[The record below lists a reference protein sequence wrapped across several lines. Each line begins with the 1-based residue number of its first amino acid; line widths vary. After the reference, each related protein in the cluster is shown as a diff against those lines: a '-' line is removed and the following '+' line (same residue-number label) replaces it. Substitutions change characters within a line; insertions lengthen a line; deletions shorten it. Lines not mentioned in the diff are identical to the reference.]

1 MNRSKAI
8 IGAAKRS
15 VLFVLIALFAC
26 AAIGL
31 SVYLDSTRDRDD
43 WSMPGVSSTST
54 PTAVFLPAEG
64 WWDTVATPA
73 P

>member
-31 SVYLDSTRDRDD
+31 SVYLDSTSDRDD
-43 WSMPGVSSTST
+43 WSVPGVNSTST
-54 PTAVFLPAEG
+54 PTAALLPAEG
-64 WWDTVATPA
+64 WWDAVTAPA

>member
-26 AAIGL
+26 AAIGF

-43 WSMPGVSSTST
+43 WSVPGVNSTST
-54 PTAVFLPAEG
+54 PTAALLPAEG
-64 WWDTVATPA
+64 WWDAVTAPA

>member
-1 MNRSKAI
+1 MNRSKAT

-15 VLFVLIALFAC
+15 MFFALVALFAC

-43 WSMPGVSSTST
+43 WSVPGINSTST
-54 PTAVFLPAEG
+54 PTAALLPAEG
-64 WWDTVATPA
+64 WWDTVATPT

>member
-31 SVYLDSTRDRDD
+31 SVYLDSTSDRDD
-43 WSMPGVSSTST
+43 WSVPGVNSTST
-54 PTAVFLPAEG
+54 PTAVLLPAEG
-64 WWDTVATPA
+64 WWDAVTAPA

>member
-31 SVYLDSTRDRDD
+31 SVYLDSTRDRDG

-64 WWDTVATPA
+64 WWDTVTAPA

>member
-1 MNRSKAI
+1 MNHRM
-8 IGAAKRS
+8 IGAAKRNI
-15 VLFVLIALFAC
+15 FFMLIALFAC
-26 AAIGL
+26 AAIGF

-43 WSMPGVSSTST
+43 WSVPGVNSTST
-54 PTAVFLPAEG
+54 PTAVLLPAEG

>member
-1 MNRSKAI
+1 M

-15 VLFVLIALFAC
+15 VFFALVALFTC
-26 AAIGL
+26 AAIVL

-43 WSMPGVSSTST
+43 WSVSGVNSTST

>member
-1 MNRSKAI
+1 MNRSKAM

-15 VLFVLIALFAC
+15 VFFALVTLFAC

-43 WSMPGVSSTST
+43 WSVPGINSTST
-54 PTAVFLPAEG
+54 PTAVFLPSEG
-64 WWDTVATPA
+64 WWDAVATPT